1 MPAASPHPADGRQIA
16 FVGLGTMA
24 GQMAAHP
31 LASGWEVTGYN
42 RTAAR
47 AAPLA
52 QQGLRQCDT
61 PRQAAAAAALVVIS
75 MFDDNAL
82 RSVADGPDG
91 FVAGVRPGTVVVETS
106 TVRAETGAWLKDAVG
121 ERGGRYLAAPVSG
134 NATVA
139 AAGELTF
146 LCSGD
151 RVAFDAAQ
159 PFFALAG
166 RSAIFL
172 GSEEQARAAKLAINL
187 VLAGTMQLIAEA
199 LRIGAGEG
207 LSGEALLRALSASVV
222 GSRFIEYK
230 TGPLLADDY
239 TPTFSVLGMIK
250 DVALARAA
258 AGDADLPI
266 ADTVAIQ
273 LDRCVS
279 HGWGELDFAALVR
292 LLRPSSL
299 GEG

>member
-1 MPAASPHPADGRQIA
+1 MPTMGPDTDGAIA
-16 FVGLGTMA
+16 FVGLGIM
-24 GQMAAHP
+24 GGEMAAHP
-31 LASGWEVTGYN
+31 LTAGWPVVGYN

-47 AAPLA
+47 AAPLVDR
-52 QQGLRQCDT
+52 GLRFCET
-61 PRQAAAAAALVVIS
+61 PHAAATEARLIVIS
-75 MFDDNAL
+75 VFDDDAL
-82 RSVADGPDG
+82 RSVASGPNG
-91 FVAGVRPGTVVVETS
+91 VLAGLPAGAVVVDTS
-106 TVRAETGAWLKDAVG
+106 TVTAEAGAWLHDAVSLCG
-121 ERGGRYLAAPVSG
+121 ASYLAAPVSG

-159 PFFALAG
+159 AFFALAG

-172 GSEEQARAAKLAINL
+172 GSGEQARAAKIAINL
-187 VLAGTMQLIAEA
+187 VLAGTMQLVAEA
-199 LRIGAGEG
+199 LCIGTGGG
-207 LSGEALLRALSASVV
+207 LSDEQLLAALSASVV

-239 TPTFSVLGMIK
+239 SPTFSVLGMSK
-250 DVALARAA
+250 DVGLARAA
-258 AGDADLPI
+258 SPDVPLPI
-266 ADTVAIQ
+266 AATVADQ

-279 HGWGELDFAALVR
+279 RGWADLDFAALVR
-292 LLRPSSL
+292 LLRPAGS